1 MLMTAPKLH
10 ADLLVTS
17 PEGETHLVIATRR
30 GAEGEWDEEMQQ
42 LREQAAAYAPGS
54 FFLFITIRQFVLWA
68 PSATTPTYRG
78 DTEKLLERYID
89 LTRVSLADL
98 RGQGLKLLV
107 YGWLGSII
115 FKPAETIL
123 TIPGQE
129 WLVET
134 GVHPLIYRGYIQL
147 ATETGEW
154 RYS

>member
-1 MLMTAPKLH
+1 MLITAPRLR

-17 PEGETHLVIATRR
+17 QDGKTQLVIETKRS
-30 GAEGEWDEEMQQ
+30 AEGEWDEDVQQ
-42 LREQAAAYAPGS
+42 LREQATAYAPGS

-68 PSATTPTYRG
+68 PSASTPTYRG

-123 TIPGQE
+123 TIPGQG

-147 ATETGEW
+147 TTETGEW
-154 RYS
+154 RYL